1 MPIHTRW
8 YDDAQTIVLHVI
20 TGGWTIDEVVE
31 ELYACAPKLG
41 VTRDN
46 IPTYYVLDM
55 RQANTVPQYILHAL
69 PDYKALLNNP
79 DSITVIVGASRLTRL
94 IAKTIQRLGVPLN
107 SHFVDTMD
115 DAEAL
120 IAATKAAR
128 TQEQA

>member
-1 MPIHTRW
+1 MPIHTKW

-20 TGGWTIDEVVE
+20 TGGWTIDEVIE
-31 ELYACAPKLG
+31 ELHACASKLG
-41 VTRDN
+41 VTGDN
-46 IPTYYVLDM
+46 IPTYYILDM

-69 PDYKALLNNP
+69 PDYKTLLNNP

-94 IAKTIQRLGVPLN
+94 LAKTVQRLGVPLN

-120 IAATKAAR
+120 IATTKTAR
-128 TQEQA
+128 TQE